1 MVFRLLFLRYSLDRE
16 KKRIK
21 FCQKKKC
28 LKKGQKDMTDF
39 LQLSFYI
46 LSTSY
51 MTTYQAK
58 ITEGVALNI
67 SKTYVCVLKKE
78 AEH

>member
-1 MVFRLLFLRYSLDRE
+1 MRSRNKRGFQAAFLTIFLGSRE
-16 KKRIK
+16 
-21 FCQKKKC
+21 KKC

>member
-1 MVFRLLFLRYSLDRE
+1 
-16 KKRIK
+16 
-21 FCQKKKC
+21 
-28 LKKGQKDMTDF
+28 MTDF

>member
-1 MVFRLLFLRYSLDRE
+1 
-16 KKRIK
+16 
-21 FCQKKKC
+21 
-28 LKKGQKDMTDF
+28 MTDF

-58 ITEGVALNI
+58 ITERVALNI